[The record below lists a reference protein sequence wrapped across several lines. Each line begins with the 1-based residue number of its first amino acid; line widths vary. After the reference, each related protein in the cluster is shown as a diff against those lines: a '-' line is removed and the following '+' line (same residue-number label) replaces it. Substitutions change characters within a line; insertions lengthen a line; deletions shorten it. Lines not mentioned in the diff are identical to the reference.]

1 MRPVRVTLEDV
12 AREAGISKSIASR
25 VLNGHP
31 GLSVRPATRSRV
43 VETASRL
50 GYRPHAAARGLRRAE
65 TGAIGLLIPDLTQA
79 VYARIVRG
87 AFERAREREFAVLL
101 AEDMVEGTAEP
112 MLARLVQ
119 QGRVDG
125 LILASSRLSHPLLGT
140 VARHGIPHVFA
151 NRAVPG
157 TNRNVVMRDDLASA
171 AAVDHLAD
179 LGHRRVAHI
188 AGPLGLDTARRRERA
203 FRRRAAERGLDA
215 LVAES
220 HDFGEVGGA
229 AAATELLRAD
239 PGLTA
244 LYTSTLNQAVGALD
258 AAWRLGRRV
267 PDDLSLV
274 TYDDMPLAEY
284 LRPPLTT
291 VLMPLAELGAAAVD
305 ALIDQLGG
313 AAPRDVVVEQAP
325 QVIVRGSTAACG

>member
-1 MRPVRVTLEDV
+1 VRPLRVTLEDV

-43 VETASRL
+43 EETASRL

-65 TGAIGLLIPDLTQA
+65 TGAIGLLIPDLSQA

-87 AFERAREREFAVLL
+87 AFQRARDRDFAVLL
-101 AEDMVEGTAEP
+101 AEDVVEGEGET

-125 LILASSRLSHPLLGT
+125 LIVASSRPRHPLLQALAEHST
-140 VARHGIPHVFA
+140 PHVFA
-151 NRAVPG
+151 NRAVRG
-157 TNRNVVMRDDLASA
+157 SGRNVVMRDDLASV

-179 LGHRRVAHI
+179 LGHRSIAHI
-188 AGPLGLDTARRRERA
+188 AGPLGLDTARRRESA
-203 FRRRAAERGLDA
+203 FRRRADERGLA
-215 LVAES
+215 AVVVES
-220 HDFGEVGGA
+220 QDFGEVGGA
-229 AAATELLRAD
+229 AAAMQLLQAE
-239 PGLTA
+239 PGVTA

-258 AAWRLGRRV
+258 AAWRGGRIV
-267 PDDLSLV
+267 PDDLSLI

-291 VLMPLAELGAAAVD
+291 VLMPLAELGAQAVD

-313 AAPRDVVVEQAP
+313 GEPRDVVVQQLP
-325 QVIVRGSTAACG
+325 RVIVRGSTAPR